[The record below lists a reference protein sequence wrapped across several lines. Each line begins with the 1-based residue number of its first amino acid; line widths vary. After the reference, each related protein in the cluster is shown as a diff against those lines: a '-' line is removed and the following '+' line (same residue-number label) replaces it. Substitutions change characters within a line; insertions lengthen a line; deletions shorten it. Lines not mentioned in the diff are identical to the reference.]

1 MDLITINITL
11 LKNTKYYLAAITAFT
26 IWGFFSMVLK
36 PIHHYPSIDILFYR
50 VFSCAILMLL
60 TVVLFKR
67 KVLLHDIAVFKALPV
82 KGKRKG
88 IMLNVG
94 GGLLLTANWFS
105 FIYVMNHI
113 SVKATSLAY
122 LVCPILTTVLAYLI
136 LKEKLTKQQ
145 WVALCL
151 SVCGCLLLSY
161 SNILDMSFSLIVG
174 FSYALYLVSQR
185 ENKDFDKFIN
195 LTFQIV
201 LSALLLIPFYPFYS
215 GPVPVSFKFYGY
227 IELIAVG
234 FTIIPLLLNLFAL
247 KKINSSTVGMLLNI
261 NPLIAFVL
269 AAFVYHE
276 HLDKIQIAAYG
287 IIFFAIIIF
296 NSSVWLKK
304 RDNAI
309 ESTTFK

>member
-1 MDLITINITL
+1 MKD
-11 LKNTKYYLAAITAFT
+11 TKYYIAAITAFT
-26 IWGFFSMVLK
+26 TWGFFSMVLK
-36 PIHHYPSIDILFYR
+36 PIHNYPSVDILFYR

-60 TVVLFKR
+60 VVLLFKR
-67 KVLLHDIAVFKALPV
+67 KVLLDNIAVFKALPAER
-82 KGKRKG
+82 KRKG
-88 IMLNVG
+88 ILLNVG

-122 LVCPILTTVLAYLI
+122 LVCPILTAVLAYLI
-136 LKEKLTKQQ
+136 LKEKLNKQK
-145 WVALCL
+145 WAALGL
-151 SVCGCLLLSY
+151 SIIGCLLLSY

-174 FSYALYLVSQR
+174 LSYALYLISQR

-201 LSALLLIPFYPFYS
+201 VSALLLLPFYPFYS
-215 GPVPVSFKFYGY
+215 GPVPESLVFYGY
-227 IELIAVG
+227 IELIAVA

-261 NPLIAFVL
+261 NPLIAFLL

-276 HLDKIQIAAYG
+276 HLDKIQMVAYG

-296 NSSVWLKK
+296 NSSFRKVPEVSSTAPY
-304 RDNAI
+304 NA
-309 ESTTFK
+309 S